1 MAQTLITAFEIEQ
14 DGAWLHICPAGPL
27 IVARDGRAF
36 QLTDAAAVVRRT
48 ELPLLLDWEHDSERW
63 DGSTAAAGWGEA
75 LEVRAS
81 GIWLRTAYTP
91 QGTADVASKRYRY
104 LSPVLELDAES
115 RDVLSIVSVALTNKP
130 ALRMSQIGNLVDFQR
145 EQLDRIACSMA
156 ECSDLAPKERRKLNA
171 RGITDAEIHAAEQYN
186 RDRRAALAA
195 EPVNPNDNSD
205 AAVRARCLARGMTPE
220 RYEAATRFQ
229 AQQAAR
235 HRRCVMHDLGD
246 DHDVKAG
253 RFSAGRTRTRLAS
266 AFPRSAGPTRR

>member
-27 IVARDGRAF
+27 VVARDGRAF

-63 DGSTAAAGWGEA
+63 DGSTAAAGWGEE

-81 GIWLRTAYTP
+81 GIWLRTSYTP

-104 LSPVLELDAES
+104 LSPVLELDSES

-130 ALRMSQIGNLVDFQR
+130 ALRMSQIGDLAAYRQR
-145 EQLDRIACSMA
+145 ATERIACSMV
-156 ECSDLAPKERRKLNA
+156 ECSDLAPKERRKLHD

-186 RDRRAALAA
+186 RERRAALHA
-195 EPVNPNDNSD
+195 EPLDPRDHSE
-205 AAVRARCLARGMTPE
+205 AAVRARCMAHGMTAE

-229 AQQAAR
+229 AEQAAR
-235 HRRCVMHDLGD
+235 FRGVR
-246 DHDVKAG
+246 
-253 RFSAGRTRTRLAS
+253 
-266 AFPRSAGPTRR
+266 